1 MKVKNVIRKFRRMYW
16 YQRDRGKGK
25 KSSGRKRKKE
35 EYIFFLNLLYG
46 KMNMIHS

>member
-1 MKVKNVIRKFRRMYW
+1 MKVRNVIRKFRRMYW

-35 EYIFFLNLLYG
+35 G
-46 KMNMIHS
+46 KKNNISFS